1 MSFICRTDGEKYP
14 QVKHY
19 QIKLQREGEK
29 VMYYL
34 AEKYLFPTIP
44 ELIRYH
50 QHNPAGKLEK
60 IPCKELLLQN
70 IAWQYFE

>member
-14 QVKHY
+14 LVKHY
-19 QIKLQREGEK
+19 QIKVQREGEK

-34 AEKYLFPTIP
+34 AEKYVFPTIP

-60 IPCKELLLQN
+60 IPCKELLL
-70 IAWQYFE
+70 